1 MTSEITKNNQEGESS
16 IYQSTESFEFA
27 QRQAKSLCTSELVPK
42 EYRGNDGLANC
53 LVALEMS
60 KRMNLSPLTV
70 MQNLNVIHG
79 KPTWSS
85 QFITSKIL
93 GCGRFKNFDY
103 IVTGKDNSLAVQCQ
117 AIRLE
122 DNKLVK
128 GTEVSMKMAQK
139 EGWTRR
145 NQKYETMPELMLRN
159 RAATFFGRQYIPDLL
174 LGVQSSDEVV
184 DVEPIDVTPTK
195 LEVGELGIDE
205 KDFDKPN
212 PIKMGST
219 SGNVEIVVEQQEEKD
234 DFGF

>member
-1 MTSEITKNNQEGESS
+1 MTTEITKTNPEGESS

-27 QRQAKSLCTSELVPK
+27 QRQAKSLCESDLVPTNYK
-42 EYRGNDGLANC
+42 GQKGLSNC

-79 KPTWSS
+79 KPTWSA
-85 QFITSKIL
+85 QFISSQII

-103 IVTGKDNSLAVQCQ
+103 VVTGKNENLAVQCQ

-122 DNKLVK
+122 DNKLIK
-128 GTEVSMKMAQK
+128 GTTVSMKMAQQ
-139 EGWTRR
+139 EGWTRK
-145 NQKYETMPELMLRN
+145 NPKYQSMPEIMLKA

-174 LGVQSSDEVV
+174 LGVQTSEEVI
-184 DVEPIDVTPTK
+184 DIQPIDVTT
-195 LEVGELGIDE
+195 
-205 KDFDKPN
+205 
-212 PIKMGST
+212 
-219 SGNVEIVVEQQEEKD
+219 GNVEIVAEQQEATD

>member
-1 MTSEITKNNQEGESS
+1 MTTEITKTNTDGESS
-16 IYQSTESFEFA
+16 IYQTTESFEFA
-27 QRQAKSLCTSELVPK
+27 QRQAKSLCQSQLVPTQ
-42 EYRGNDGLANC
+42 YQGQNGLSNC

-85 QFITSKIL
+85 QFITSNIL

-103 IVTGKDNSLAVQCQ
+103 IVSGKDDSLSVQCQ

-128 GTEVSMKMAQK
+128 GTAVSMKMAQQ
-139 EGWTRR
+139 EGWTAK
-145 NQKYETMPELMLRN
+145 NTKYQSMPELMLKN

-174 LGVQSSDEVV
+174 LGVQTSEEIV
-184 DVEPIDVTPTK
+184 DIEPIDVTDTVEP
-195 LEVGELGIDE
+195 EV
-205 KDFDKPN
+205 
-212 PIKMGST
+212 
-219 SGNVEIVVEQQEEKD
+219 VQQEKKD